1 MLLLF
6 VYIEAFFILP
16 FLVYFLIFAFLTK
29 FYFATSNSIVRM
41 EGVTRE
47 PIFRHMSSSLAG
59 AVTIR
64 ALNKVQTQEE
74 IFNRL
79 QVNRISFEFIAF
91 PSCTNV

>member
-16 FLVYFLIFAFLTK
+16 FLVYFLIFTFLTK
-29 FYFATSNSIVRM
+29 FYFATSDSIVRM
-41 EGVTRE
+41 EGATRE

-64 ALNKVQTQEE
+64 ALNKVRIQEE
-74 IFNRL
+74 TFNRL
-79 QVNRISFEFIAF
+79 QVSRISFEFTA
-91 PSCTNV
+91 CTMV